1 MTITPEAPKPDLLGL
16 FWSPLAHTVSFAEV
30 VAAAPTD
37 DSAPDGSGAITPPAP
52 PAELDVQKEYVRPN
66 GLVYLPRFLMVSETK
81 MQDVTWLRESVDA
94 GLPVILYGEPGCGK
108 TALVE
113 AAFGKDLYTVQGTVE
128 TEAADFVGSWVQQPD
143 GTYLWVDGP
152 LTRAADEGKKLLV
165 DEIALIDPR
174 VLAVVYG
181 LMDGRDKLEMT
192 QNPLRGE
199 VLAKPGFAV
208 IGACNPNV
216 PGAQMSDALLSRFAL
231 HVEMTT
237 DWSLAGKLGIGSKIV
252 QVTRNLNEKY
262 AKGELTSA
270 PQLREMLQF
279 RDVSAKFGEQ
289 FALRNFLSQ
298 IQPENRALASA
309 AIEAV
314 FGQKTAPL
322 VI

>member
-1 MTITPEAPKPDLLGL
+1 MTTTETPDLLGL
-16 FWSPLAHTVSFAEV
+16 FWSPLAHTMSFAD
-30 VAAAPTD
+30 VAAAAAAD
-37 DSAPDGSGAITPPAP
+37 PAP
-52 PAELDVQKEYVRPN
+52 AQQSAQPPTPEVSTDVAKQYVRPN
-66 GLVYLPRFLMVSETK
+66 GLVYLPRSLMVSETK
-81 MQDVTWLRESVDA
+81 MQDVTLMRESVEA
-94 GLPVILYGEPGCGK
+94 GLPVLLYGEPGCGK

-113 AAFGKDLYTVQGTVE
+113 AAFGTDLYTVQGTVE
-128 TEAADFVGSWVQQPD
+128 TESSDFVGSWVQQPD

-152 LTRAADEGKKLLV
+152 LTLAADRGKKLLV

-181 LMDGRDKLEMT
+181 LMDGRDKLEIT

-199 VLAKPGFAV
+199 VMAKPGFAV

-216 PGAQMSDALLSRFAL
+216 PGAQMSDALLSRFAI

-237 DWSLAGKLGIGSKIV
+237 DWSLCSKLDIGSKIV
-252 QVTRNLNEKY
+252 QVVRNLNDKY
-262 AKGELTSA
+262 AKGELTAA

-279 RDVSAKFGEQ
+279 RDVAAKFGEQ
-289 FALRNFLSQ
+289 FALRNFLAQ
-298 IQPENRALASA
+298 IRAENRSIAVS

-314 FGQKTAPL
+314 FGQKTNAL